1 MGATRRLS
9 SAFPIIVEIVE
20 GTIDGTSNQA
30 TCYCAKSAKVE
41 LCQLTI
47 FVRENSGANRAG
59 PHPQGGG
66 EL

>member
-1 MGATRRLS
+1 MGATS

-20 GTIDGTSNQA
+20 GTIDGTSNQRS

-47 FVRENSGANRAG
+47 FVRENSGAHRAG